1 MVNVSSILTYLSK
14 LKIMSNI
21 LNCDGIFK
29 KYVQVRKLNKSMII
43 LALETLLEQVK
54 DAEDTYR
61 IEQVSKELIKVKNT
75 L

>member
-1 MVNVSSILTYLSK
+1 
-14 LKIMSNI
+14 MSNI

-54 DAEDTYR
+54 DAGDTYR
-61 IEQVSKELIKVKNT
+61 IKKVSKELIKVKNT

>member
-1 MVNVSSILTYLSK
+1 
-14 LKIMSNI
+14 MSNI
-21 LNCDGIFK
+21 LNCDGIFN

-43 LALETLLEQVK
+43 LALETLLEHYIDSRK
-54 DAEDTYR
+54 NSYDNKEN

>member
-14 LKIMSNI
+14 IKIMSNI

-54 DAEDTYR
+54 DADDYDR
-61 IEQVSKELIKVKNT
+61 IEKVSKELIKVKNT

>member
-1 MVNVSSILTYLSK
+1 
-14 LKIMSNI
+14 MSNI

-54 DAEDTYR
+54 DAGDTYR
-61 IEQVSKELIKVKNT
+61 IKKVSKELKKVKNT

>member
-1 MVNVSSILTYLSK
+1 
-14 LKIMSNI
+14 MSNI

-29 KYVQVRKLNKSMII
+29 KYVQVRKLDKSMII

>member
-43 LALETLLEQVK
+43 LALETLLEQVR
-54 DAEDTYR
+54 DAEDYDR
-61 IEQVSKELIKVKNT
+61 IEKVSKELIKVKNT

>member
-1 MVNVSSILTYLSK
+1 
-14 LKIMSNI
+14 MSNI

-43 LALETLLEQVK
+43 LALETLLEQVR
-54 DAEDTYR
+54 DAEDYDR
-61 IEQVSKELIKVKNT
+61 IEKVSKELIKVKNT

>member
-29 KYVQVRKLNKSMII
+29 KYVQIRKLNKSMII
-43 LALETLLEQVK
+43 LALETLLEQVR
-54 DAEDTYR
+54 DAEDYDR
-61 IEQVSKELIKVKNT
+61 IEKVSKELIKVKNT

>member
-1 MVNVSSILTYLSK
+1 
-14 LKIMSNI
+14 MSNI

-43 LALETLLEQVK
+43 LALETLLEQVR
-54 DAEDTYR
+54 DAEDYDR
-61 IEQVSKELIKVKNT
+61 IEKVSKELVKVKNT

>member
-1 MVNVSSILTYLSK
+1 MVYVSSILTYLSK
-14 LKIMSNI
+14 IKIMSNI

-43 LALETLLEQVK
+43 LALETLLEQVR
-54 DAEDTYR
+54 DAEDYDR
-61 IEQVSKELIKVKNT
+61 IEKVSKELIKVKNT

>member
-1 MVNVSSILTYLSK
+1 
-14 LKIMSNI
+14 MSNI

-61 IEQVSKELIKVKNT
+61 IEKVSKELIKVKNT

>member
-1 MVNVSSILTYLSK
+1 
-14 LKIMSNI
+14 MSNI

-54 DAEDTYR
+54 DADDYDR
-61 IEQVSKELIKVKNT
+61 IEKVSKELIKVKNT

>member
-1 MVNVSSILTYLSK
+1 
-14 LKIMSNI
+14 MSNI

-29 KYVQVRKLNKSMII
+29 KYVQVRKLDKSMII

-61 IEQVSKELIKVKNT
+61 IEKVSKELIKVKNT

>member
-1 MVNVSSILTYLSK
+1 
-14 LKIMSNI
+14 MSNI

-54 DAEDTYR
+54 DAEDYNR
-61 IEQVSKELIKVKNT
+61 IEKVSKELIKVKNT

>member
-1 MVNVSSILTYLSK
+1 
-14 LKIMSNI
+14 MSNI

-29 KYVQVRKLNKSMII
+29 KYVQVRKLDKNMII

-54 DAEDTYR
+54 DAKDTYR
-61 IEQVSKELIKVKNT
+61 IKKVSKELTKVKNT

>member
-14 LKIMSNI
+14 IKIMSNI

-43 LALETLLEQVK
+43 LALETLLEQVR
-54 DAEDTYR
+54 DAEDYDR
-61 IEQVSKELIKVKNT
+61 IEKVSKELIKVKNT

>member
-43 LALETLLEQVK
+43 LALETLLEQVR
-54 DAEDTYR
+54 DAEDYDR
-61 IEQVSKELIKVKNT
+61 IEKVNKELIKVKNT

>member
-1 MVNVSSILTYLSK
+1 
-14 LKIMSNI
+14 MSNI

-29 KYVQVRKLNKSMII
+29 KYVQVRKLDKNMII

-61 IEQVSKELIKVKNT
+61 IEKVSKELIKVKNT

>member
-1 MVNVSSILTYLSK
+1 
-14 LKIMSNI
+14 MSNI

-29 KYVQVRKLNKSMII
+29 KYVQVRKLDKSMII

-54 DAEDTYR
+54 DAEDSNR
-61 IEQVSKELIKVKNT
+61 IEKVSKELIKVKNT

>member
-1 MVNVSSILTYLSK
+1 MVYVSSILTYLSK

-43 LALETLLEQVK
+43 LALETLLEQVR
-54 DAEDTYR
+54 DAEDYDR
-61 IEQVSKELIKVKNT
+61 IEKVSKELVKVKNT

>member
-14 LKIMSNI
+14 IKIMSNI

-43 LALETLLEQVK
+43 LALETLLEQVR
-54 DAEDTYR
+54 DAEDYDR
-61 IEQVSKELIKVKNT
+61 IEKVSKELVKVKNT

>member
-14 LKIMSNI
+14 IKIMSNI

>member
-1 MVNVSSILTYLSK
+1 
-14 LKIMSNI
+14 MSNI

-29 KYVQVRKLNKSMII
+29 KYVQVRKLDKNMII

-61 IEQVSKELIKVKNT
+61 IKKVSKELIKVKNT

>member
-1 MVNVSSILTYLSK
+1 
-14 LKIMSNI
+14 MSNI

-43 LALETLLEQVK
+43 LALETLLEQVR
-54 DAEDTYR
+54 DAEDYDR
-61 IEQVSKELIKVKNT
+61 IEKVNKELIKVKNT

>member
-1 MVNVSSILTYLSK
+1 
-14 LKIMSNI
+14 MSNI

-43 LALETLLEQVK
+43 LALETLLEQVR
-54 DAEDTYR
+54 DAEDYDR
-61 IEQVSKELIKVKNT
+61 IEKASKELIKVKNT

>member
-1 MVNVSSILTYLSK
+1 
-14 LKIMSNI
+14 MSNI

-43 LALETLLEQVK
+43 LALETLLEQVR
-54 DAEDTYR
+54 DAEDYDR
-61 IEQVSKELIKVKNT
+61 IEKVSKELTKVKNT

>member
-14 LKIMSNI
+14 IKIMSNI

-43 LALETLLEQVK
+43 LALETLLEQVR
-54 DAEDTYR
+54 DAEDYDR
-61 IEQVSKELIKVKNT
+61 IEKVNKELIKVKNT

>member
-1 MVNVSSILTYLSK
+1 
-14 LKIMSNI
+14 MSNI

-61 IEQVSKELIKVKNT
+61 IKKVSKELIKVKNT

>member
-1 MVNVSSILTYLSK
+1 
-14 LKIMSNI
+14 MSNI

-54 DAEDTYR
+54 DAEDSNR
-61 IEQVSKELIKVKNT
+61 IEKVSKELIKVKNT

>member
-1 MVNVSSILTYLSK
+1 
-14 LKIMSNI
+14 MSNI

>member
-1 MVNVSSILTYLSK
+1 
-14 LKIMSNI
+14 MSNI

-43 LALETLLEQVK
+43 LALETLLEQVR
-54 DAEDTYR
+54 DADDYDR